1 MGSRCDRSGLQSLVG
16 VLSSSEVHA
25 PLLMRKSTIEPN
37 AEPLMSMAVNGPLGS
52 ADATVGVCFSKT
64 SVVYRELVCS
74 RLDPGRLDRG
84 LVLHPVG
91 VAEQHDHLT
100 ARHPWT
106 AAVGARRRAGC
117 A

>member
-1 MGSRCDRSGLQSLVG
+1 
-16 VLSSSEVHA
+16 
-25 PLLMRKSTIEPN
+25 MRKSTIEPN